1 MVTLE
6 TLIVSICIQLQ
17 DYIYGISMEVVYF
30 YGSSVFSTLER
41 FASAISCD
49 YVDAYV
55 TQLWNARQDR

>member
-1 MVTLE
+1 MGFLWKQ
-6 TLIVSICIQLQ
+6 S
-17 DYIYGISMEVVYF
+17 ISMEVVYF

-55 TQLWNARQDR
+55 TQSLKCATRQIDIPDCI